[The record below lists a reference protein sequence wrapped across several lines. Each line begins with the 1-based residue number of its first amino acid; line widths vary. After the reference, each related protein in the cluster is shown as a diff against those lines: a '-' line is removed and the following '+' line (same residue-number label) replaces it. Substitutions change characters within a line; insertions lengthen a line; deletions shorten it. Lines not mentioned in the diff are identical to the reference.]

1 DEDQAEIKLQYLR
14 KIAEAKRQQRHK
26 NGADDRSD
34 KKSDPAD
41 ISGEQNGPGLLRTEI
56 SRVGD
61 LEIDSRECARDPREK
76 AGEAER
82 NIADDVRIIAN
93 ELDAFWI
100 IAHRIAHAPE
110 RGARQRVHRNHGDQR
125 PCSYQIINLD
135 LRAEIP
141 AEQFQQFGPVGG

>member
-1 DEDQAEIKLQYLR
+1 M
-14 KIAEAKRQQRHK
+14 
-26 NGADDRSD
+26 
-34 KKSDPAD
+34 P
-41 ISGEQNGPGLLRTEI
+41 TEI

-82 NIADDVRIIAN
+82 NIADDVRIIAY

-100 IAHRIAHAPE
+100 VAHRIAHAPE
-110 RGARQRVHRNHGDQR
+110 RGTRQRVHRNHGDQR

-141 AEQFQQFGPVGG
+141 AEQFQQFGPVGGDTCFAPEKRPQDQRGRSDQLGDAQRDHGKCRPAALGRDPAEQDREQQSC